1 MNKKIF
7 SLTKVLLKNS
17 FQRYSNKKTKNKI
30 GMMLLYAILVVY
42 IMGIFGVLSYQI
54 INTLKQI
61 NQESIFIGLFL
72 MGIAI
77 FIIVQAMISAT
88 NVFYFSKDLEYI
100 LPLPLKPREIMIS
113 KFNVILITEY
123 VIEFIF
129 ALVPIIIY
137 GILTSGGILYYL
149 IAFLVL
155 LAFPVIPLILST
167 IIVMIIM
174 SFTKGV
180 KNKDRFQLIVPLL
193 GIILAIAISFATTG
207 TSEITESEILE
218 KLLKANELVEIINEK
233 FLIIKPAVNAIV
245 HSNFI
250 EFLKFILIT
259 ILGYVVFIFI
269 GSKLYFRGAIGNLS
283 SGNKSKKNVNTK
295 NIKKNKIGIAY
306 VEKELKILFRNP
318 IFFVQ
323 CVLPSI
329 VMPILFL
336 GIIIFSVNNEVNDLN
351 TITNVLG
358 EYVKS
363 PIGIAIVISVTEF
376 IYSMLYIAPTAI
388 SRDGSNANFMKYIP
402 VTYYKQLIY
411 KGIPNI
417 IFGMISA
424 IIILVFVYYITRVEF
439 TFLLI
444 CLILDFI
451 LIIIQTLLMEL
462 VDLRKPK
469 LDWSTEYAV
478 VKQNMNLLWP
488 FVVGI
493 VEMMIAFGIAIPLKN
508 ISYII
513 FAGIFAIIHIVFT
526 YVINR
531 YIYKKQDELLN
542 KVI

>member
-149 IAFLVL
+149 ITFLVL

-207 TSEITESEILE
+207 TSEITESEIIE

-250 EFLKFILIT
+250 EFLKFI
-259 ILGYVVFIFI
+259 
-269 GSKLYFRGAIGNLS
+269 
-283 SGNKSKKNVNTK
+283 
-295 NIKKNKIGIAY
+295 
-306 VEKELKILFRNP
+306 
-318 IFFVQ
+318 
-323 CVLPSI
+323 
-329 VMPILFL
+329 
-336 GIIIFSVNNEVNDLN
+336 
-351 TITNVLG
+351 
-358 EYVKS
+358 
-363 PIGIAIVISVTEF
+363 
-376 IYSMLYIAPTAI
+376 
-388 SRDGSNANFMKYIP
+388 
-402 VTYYKQLIY
+402 
-411 KGIPNI
+411 
-417 IFGMISA
+417 
-424 IIILVFVYYITRVEF
+424 
-439 TFLLI
+439 
-444 CLILDFI
+444 
-451 LIIIQTLLMEL
+451 
-462 VDLRKPK
+462 
-469 LDWSTEYAV
+469 
-478 VKQNMNLLWP
+478 
-488 FVVGI
+488 
-493 VEMMIAFGIAIPLKN
+493 
-508 ISYII
+508 
-513 FAGIFAIIHIVFT
+513 
-526 YVINR
+526 
-531 YIYKKQDELLN
+531 
-542 KVI
+542 